1 MTGSTVRDMIGQLEE
16 ITENKMRKAVNT
28 LKVALEKRYEI
39 KA

>member
-1 MTGSTVRDMIGQLEE
+1 MTGSTVRDIIGQLEE

-28 LKVALEKRYEI
+28 LKVSLEKRYEI